1 MNKTSTIKAVLRER
15 GIWQYRLA
23 ERMGIKPQ
31 SLSKTLR
38 NDTVSDDTLQRIV
51 KAANALTP
59 HLAPLTI
66 ADLQTNEAI
75 MKCPHCGKEI
85 VIKIEKA

>member
-15 GIWQYRLA
+15 GIRQYRLA
-23 ERMGIKPQ
+23 DQMGIKPQ

-38 NDTVSDDTLQRIV
+38 AETVSDDTLQRIV

-59 HLAPLTI
+59 HLAPLTP
-66 ADLQTNEAI
+66 ADLQTNEATLR
-75 MKCPHCGKEI
+75 CPCCGEEFT
-85 VIKIEKA
+85 VKIER

>member
-15 GIWQYRLA
+15 GIRQYRVA

-38 NDTVSDDTLQRIV
+38 SETVSDDTLCRICD
-51 KAANALTP
+51 AANALTP
-59 HLAPLTI
+59 HLTPLTP
-66 ADLQTNEAI
+66 ADLQTNEATLR
-75 MKCPHCGKEI
+75 CPHCGEEFT
-85 VIKIEKA
+85 VKIER